1 MKYVFIT
8 FNSSLSFDS
17 PESWFKRTEGYAGVL
32 YSLAKE
38 NTVINIKQIN
48 YEGDCLHNGVL
59 FHFINFGEKDSYFP
73 RRLICFVED
82 LEPDVVFIQG
92 LHNPLQLLQL
102 CLKLNKNTK
111 VIVQHHAEKPL
122 NGIKKYILKLADKYV
137 DAYLFASREM
147 GMQWVQKGNLASAQ
161 KIHEVME
168 VSSIFGPMER
178 ALAKSKTHVTG
189 DPVFLWVGRLND
201 NKDPLTVV
209 KAFLQFAGLYPSAHL
224 YMIYHTDELLAEIHE
239 VLDSS
244 PQKDNVVLIGKV
256 PHDELQYWF
265 NSADM
270 IILGSHYEGSGT
282 AVCEAMSCGC
292 MPLVTDI
299 FSFRM
304 ITDNGRCGL
313 LYEAGN
319 EAALL
324 SALIKTQQMDIREK
338 QKLSIEHFKA
348 TLSFEAIAQ
357 KIQEIASS
365 L

>member
-8 FNSSLSFDS
+8 FNASLSFDS

-48 YEGDCLHNGVL
+48 YKGDYLHNGVL
-59 FHFINFGEKDSYFP
+59 FHFVNFGEKDSYFP
-73 RRLICFVED
+73 LRLIRFVDD
-82 LEPDVVFIQG
+82 LEPDVVFVQG

-102 CLKLNKNTK
+102 CLQLNKKTK

-122 NGIKKYILKLADKYV
+122 AGIKKYILKLADKYV

-147 GMQWVQKGNLASAQ
+147 GMEWVQKGNLASAQ

-168 VSSIFGPMER
+168 VSSIFSPMEK
-178 ALAKSKTHVTG
+178 ALAKSKTNVTG

-224 YMIYHTDELLAEIHE
+224 YMIYHTDELLTEVQG

-244 PQKDNVVLIGKV
+244 PQKK
-256 PHDELQYWF
+256 
-265 NSADM
+265 
-270 IILGSHYEGSGT
+270 
-282 AVCEAMSCGC
+282 
-292 MPLVTDI
+292 
-299 FSFRM
+299 FS
-304 ITDNGRCGL
+304 
-313 LYEAGN
+313 
-319 EAALL
+319 
-324 SALIKTQQMDIREK
+324 
-338 QKLSIEHFKA
+338 SIDW
-348 TLSFEAIAQ
+348 
-357 KIQEIASS
+357 
-365 L
+365 